1 MLYYVKTKPMGAPDI
16 PAHGG
21 ARRMYKTSKD
31 RQLTFDGFNQSC
43 GMKLNP
49 KDEYVIL
56 ADMIDWAAVEAEYSA
71 LFKSKRRASPTRSTT
86 SASRSQSSWRT
97 CSESSSRVFF
107 CSISWTRP
115 TVCRRVICWKS
126 RTRRHDGLGRRHPQ
140 AAHGRRAARNTAPA
154 AGSRLL
160 WADTIYIGT
169 QIVLCEA
176 NS

>member
-1 MLYYVKTKPMGAPDI
+1 MGAPDV

-21 ARRMYKTSKD
+21 ARRMYKPPKE

-71 LFKSKRRASPTRSTT
+71 LFKSKRSASPTRSTT
-86 SASRSQSSWRT
+86 SASRSRSSWRT
-97 CSESSSRVFF
+97 CSASGSLVFF

-126 RTRRHDGLGRRHPQ
+126 RTRRHDGLARRHPQ
-140 AAHGRRAARNTAPA
+140 ATHGRRAARNPAPA

-160 WADTIYIGT
+160 WAETNLGSDIHSCEFKMIGKE
-169 QIVLCEA
+169 V
-176 NS
+176 